1 MQIKGSS
8 FSCDHVEC
16 ESSQLCVKQCLQ
28 LKQVLKLLLLVGASA
43 LQRLQRA
50 VKF

>member
-8 FSCDHVEC
+8 FYCDHVEC
-16 ESSQLCVKQCLQ
+16 ESGQLSAKQC